1 MRRPCITDYVPSSH
15 SKEHVMKRGISFTV
29 AIAVLGLFATS
40 GRSADPNKVAPFMRL
55 KLAHAEKLLEG
66 IALADFQLIEKSAQ
80 DLSIQSRDVMWQVLQ
95 TPDYLQ
101 HSIEFRRSADRVVAA
116 AQKKNIDAAAFA
128 YVGLTMQCVNCHK
141 HVRDVRTARLDVP
154 VPIHVG
160 QK

>member
-1 MRRPCITDYVPSSH
+1 
-15 SKEHVMKRGISFTV
+15 MKRKILL
-29 AIAVLGLFATS
+29 AAAFALLALSVTS
-40 GRSADPNKVAPFMRL
+40 GHSADPNKVAGFMRL
-55 KLAHAEKLLEG
+55 KLAHSEKLLEG

-128 YVGLTMQCVNCHK
+128 YVGVTMQCVNCHK
-141 HVRDVRTARLDVP
+141 HVRDVRRAGIDVP
-154 VPIHVG
+154 APIHLG
-160 QK
+160 QR